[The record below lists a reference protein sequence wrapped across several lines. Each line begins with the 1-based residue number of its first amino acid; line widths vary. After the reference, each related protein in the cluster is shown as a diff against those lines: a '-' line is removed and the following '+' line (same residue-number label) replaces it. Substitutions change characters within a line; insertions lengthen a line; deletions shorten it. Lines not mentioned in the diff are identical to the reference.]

1 MKVYNFQSFQNQHF
15 RKLSL
20 IYFENKNLKPPQL
33 SELEALEI
41 LSTKFCKS
49 SNVIE

>member
-20 IYFENKNLKPPQL
+20 IYFENKNRKPPQL
-33 SELEALEI
+33 IVLEALEI
-41 LSTKFCKS
+41 LSTKFGKPV
-49 SNVIE
+49 NLFE